1 MEAWRRQNMM
11 LYYNQTQ
18 TDLSKANG
26 VQASI
31 LCDIVDLNSALL
43 L

>member
-1 MEAWRRQNMM
+1 MEAWGRQNMT
-11 LYYNQTQ
+11 LGCNQTQ

-31 LCDIVDLNSALL
+31 LCDIVDLNFALL